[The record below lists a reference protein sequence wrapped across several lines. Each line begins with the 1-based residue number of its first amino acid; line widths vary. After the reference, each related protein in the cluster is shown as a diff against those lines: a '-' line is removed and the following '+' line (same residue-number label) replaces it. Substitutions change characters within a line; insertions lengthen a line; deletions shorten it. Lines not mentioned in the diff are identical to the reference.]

1 MLTKHSGTPLQLHL
15 HVFDSRLTAF
25 RVISSEPLLKVEPGM
40 LLTWKNILFSSPENL
55 AELC

>member
-15 HVFDSRLTAF
+15 HAFDSRLTAF
-25 RVISSEPLLKVEPGM
+25 RVISSEPLLKVKPGM
-40 LLTWKNILFSSPENL
+40 LLTWKNIQFSSHENL